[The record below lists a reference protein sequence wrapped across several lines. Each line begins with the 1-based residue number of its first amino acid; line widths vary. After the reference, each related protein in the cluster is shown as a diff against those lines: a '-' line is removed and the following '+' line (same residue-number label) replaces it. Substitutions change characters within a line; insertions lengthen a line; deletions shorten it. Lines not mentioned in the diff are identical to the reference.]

1 MENQLE
7 KNEGQ
12 SRLLKV
18 LKEYPHIWKTESSLM
33 SYIRG
38 GIRRSLWNRSPIK
51 IEFIKNNRIRIPNPN
66 PRGKVKEVWG
76 AVCALTGEVFPLNQ
90 IEIDHRVGGNTLKS
104 MNDLQSFI
112 EAIVLVTEDDLQF
125 VSKEAHKIKSYS
137 EKQGISFEEAMAVK
151 KAIDIVKQK
160 KDKQFLEERGI
171 IPASTQAKRR
181 EQIEQILKENT

>member
-1 MENQLE
+1 M
-7 KNEGQ
+7 
-12 SRLLKV
+12 
-18 LKEYPHIWKTESSLM
+18 
-33 SYIRG
+33 
-38 GIRRSLWNRSPIK
+38 
-51 IEFIKNNRIRIPNPN
+51 
-66 PRGKVKEVWG
+66 
-76 AVCALTGEVFPLNQ
+76 FPFKQ
-90 IEIDHRVGGNTLKS
+90 IEVDHRVGGNTLKS

-171 IPASTQAKRR
+171 IPCIYTSKA
-181 EQIEQILKENT
+181 